1 MDRLNDLR
9 KNIDKIDIKLV
20 ELFLKRMEYVNG
32 IIEVKKEN
40 DLPIY
45 DKARE
50 DEVIKK
56 HVDKINDENLKEIT
70 GKFFYEMMN
79 LSKGYQY
86 TLKNNG
92 SETIKTEA
100 VGHLGKEGSYS
111 HLAAKKYFENGDMI
125 SSNTFEEI
133 FEGVSTNKLKYGVL
147 PIENTS
153 TGSIILV
160 YDLLKKYNLNIIG
173 ETTIEIN
180 HNLLVKKGTKLE
192 DIKTVYSH
200 PQAIDQSNEF
210 LKKYN
215 WELINSGSTSE
226 SAYMVSV
233 SERNDIAAI
242 ASMEAAKIYDLD
254 VLKEYINHNTKN
266 ITRFII
272 VSKEKNENENAD
284 KITLGFSVYHKPGA
298 LYSVL
303 GIFDKNDINMYKL
316 ESRPIIESPFEYY
329 FYVDLEGNIE
339 ELKVK
344 NIIEEIKKSSTSFKI
359 YGNYLRNCGGF

>member
-1 MDRLNDLR
+1 
-9 KNIDKIDIKLV
+9 
-20 ELFLKRMEYVNG
+20 VNE
-32 IIEVKKEN
+32 IIEVKKEK

-45 DKARE
+45 DAIRE
-50 DEVIKK
+50 KEIIKK
-56 HVDKINDENLKEIT
+56 HVDKIDDEYLKEIT
-70 GKFFYEMMN
+70 SKFFYEMMN

-86 TLKNNG
+86 TIKN
-92 SETIKTEA
+92 SENEIKKTDLI
-100 VGHLGKEGSYS
+100 GYLGKEGSYS
-111 HLAAKKYFENGDMI
+111 HLAAKKYFENSDLI
-125 SSNTFEEI
+125 SFNAFEEI
-133 FEGVSTNKLKYGVL
+133 FESVSTNKLKYGIL

-153 TGSIILV
+153 TGSVILV
-160 YDLLKKYNLNIIG
+160 YDLLKKYNLNIVG

-180 HNLLVKKGTKLE
+180 HNLLVKKGVKLE

-200 PQAIDQSNEF
+200 QQALDQSNEF

-215 WELINSGSTSE
+215 WKIINSESTSE
-226 SAYMVSV
+226 SAYMVSA

-242 ASMEAAKIYDLD
+242 ASLEAAKIYDLD
-254 VLKEYINHNTKN
+254 VLKAYINHNTKN
-266 ITRFII
+266 ITRFIVI
-272 VSKEKNENENAD
+272 SKKTCENKNAD

-316 ESRPIIESPFEYY
+316 ESRPIIEAPFEYY

-344 NIIEEIKKSSTSFKI
+344 NIIKEIKESSTSFKI